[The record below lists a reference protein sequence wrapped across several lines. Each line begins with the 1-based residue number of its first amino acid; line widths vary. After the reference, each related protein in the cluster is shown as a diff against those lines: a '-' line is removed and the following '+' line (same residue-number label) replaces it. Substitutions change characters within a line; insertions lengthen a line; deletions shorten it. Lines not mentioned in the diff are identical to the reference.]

1 MSTRAWTA
9 AVAAC
14 AALLTLLASVTS
26 VIDVAYESVPLHV
39 AVETAAALISLLAA
53 QLILGRYVRSTE
65 LGDLLLGA
73 ALTVI
78 AFGTLALSAVPAIL
92 DDEQGP
98 IATWGALIVRT
109 IGAALLGFAA
119 WTPPRPIRHPL
130 RAARVTVVGGGA
142 AVLVVVLAVA
152 AAGELLPSGL
162 PSGISPEG
170 SGRSRLDGEAAMLG
184 LQLASMLFFAAAAV
198 GFARRADATG
208 DRLIHWLAIAAAL
221 AAFSRVNYLVDPSLG
236 TAWFFTGDVL
246 RLLFFAALL
255 AAGLEELR
263 WAQRRLAEAAVLQER
278 QRIARDLHD
287 GVAQDLAFI
296 LQQARAMRRN
306 MGLVPGIERVIA
318 AGQRAL
324 DESREAVATLARP
337 PSQPLAQALAE
348 TAREAAEREGTTVDT
363 DLVAGVAVP
372 GPTQEAMVRVLREAV
387 INAARHGGARC
398 IRVQLREEPKLCL
411 SVSDDGRGFDVADA
425 AAAPGHH
432 GLRGMAERVHG
443 IGGELS
449 IDSEPGHGTRVR
461 VVVE

>member
-9 AVAAC
+9 AVAAV

-53 QLILGRYVRSTE
+53 QLILGRYVRSTQ

-73 ALTVI
+73 ALSVI
-78 AFGTLALSAVPAIL
+78 AFGNLALSAVPAIL

-98 IATWGALIVRT
+98 IATWGALVVRT

-142 AVLVVVLAVA
+142 AVLVVILAVA
-152 AAGELLPSGL
+152 AAGDLLPSAT
-162 PSGISPEG
+162 
-170 SGRSRLDGEAAMLG
+170 RVDGDAVLG
-184 LQLASMLFFAAAAV
+184 LQLASTLFFVAAAV

-296 LQQARAMRRN
+296 LQQARAMQRN
-306 MGLVPGIERVIA
+306 MGLVPGIERVIV

-432 GLRGMAERVHG
+432 GLRGMAERVQG

>member
-1 MSTRAWTA
+1 LSTRAWTA
-9 AVAAC
+9 AVAAV

-92 DDEQGP
+92 DEEQGP

-109 IGAALLGFAA
+109 IGAALLGLAA

-142 AVLVVVLAVA
+142 AVLVVILAVA
-152 AAGELLPSGL
+152 AAGDLLPSAT
-162 PSGISPEG
+162 
-170 SGRSRLDGEAAMLG
+170 RVDGDAVLG
-184 LQLASMLFFAAAAV
+184 LQLASTLFFAAAAV
-198 GFARRADATG
+198 GFARRADATA

-296 LQQARAMRRN
+296 LQQARAMQRN
-306 MGLVPGIERVIA
+306 MGLVPGIERVIV

-432 GLRGMAERVHG
+432 GLRGMAERVQG

>member
-1 MSTRAWTA
+1 LSTRAWTA
-9 AVAAC
+9 AVAAV

-53 QLILGRYVRSTE
+53 QLILGRYVRSTQ

-73 ALTVI
+73 ALSVI
-78 AFGTLALSAVPAIL
+78 AFGNLALSAVPAIL

-98 IATWGALIVRT
+98 IATWGALVVRT

-142 AVLVVVLAVA
+142 AVLVVILAVA
-152 AAGELLPSGL
+152 AAGDLLPSAT
-162 PSGISPEG
+162 
-170 SGRSRLDGEAAMLG
+170 RVDGDAVLG
-184 LQLASMLFFAAAAV
+184 LQLASTLSFAAAAV

-255 AAGLEELR
+255 TAGLEELR

-296 LQQARAMRRN
+296 LQQARAMQRN
-306 MGLVPGIERVIA
+306 MGLVPGIERVIV

-432 GLRGMAERVHG
+432 GLRGMAERVQG